1 MHSTSPRSKS
11 PTGVHLVIGDD
22 GSSSAACARQLI
34 GRLSWPAGT
43 TIDTVAAIDDAGSHF
58 GRGPVPLA
66 LARLLALG
74 AEELR
79 SANLVVQTQVLR
91 GFPGAAIVAA
101 AGHTHADLVVVGAR
115 SRHGQLSA
123 GLGPISRFAAE
134 RAQCHVLIARRASA
148 RKVLIGHDGTEP
160 SRHAIHIAATW
171 PMFEHLPIH
180 LVSVVEMP
188 AQLRHLPFSKE
199 LVAMMPGTAEAL
211 QQQRAL
217 QQTWLLEARA
227 VLEKAGRTV
236 TTETRVGHTAQ
247 ELLMAA
253 DALDADVLVVGTRRP
268 HHMDGSLGAVAG
280 DLLAHAGASVL
291 LVRAGVN

>member
-1 MHSTSPRSKS
+1 MATAPRPRSGSTS
-11 PTGVHLVIGDD
+11 GIHIVIGDD

-34 GRLSWPAGT
+34 VGLPWPAGT
-43 TIDTVAAIDDAGSHF
+43 SVDTVAAIDDAGSHF
-58 GRGPVPLA
+58 GRGPIPLA

-79 SANLVVQTQVLR
+79 AADLAVQTQVLR

-101 AGHTHADLVVVGAR
+101 AGHRHADLVVVGAR

-134 RAQCHVLIARRASA
+134 RAPCHVLIARRSTA
-148 RKVLIGHDGTEP
+148 RKVLIGHDGTEA
-160 SRHAIHIAATW
+160 SRHAIQLAATW
-171 PMFEHLPIH
+171 PAFEHVPIH

-188 AQLRHLPFSKE
+188 PELRHLPFSKE
-199 LVAMMPGTAEAL
+199 LVAMMPGTGEAL
-211 QQQRAL
+211 LQQRAR

-227 VLEKAGRTV
+227 VLEGAGRTV
-236 TTETRVGHTAQ
+236 TSETRVGHTAQ

-253 DALDADVLVVGTRRP
+253 DALDVDIMVVGTHRP
-268 HHMDGSLGAVAG
+268 RHADGALAAVAG
-280 DLLAHAGASVL
+280 DLLAHAGASIL
-291 LVRAGVN
+291 LVRDA